1 MLTIGRNALTKTET
15 AMVAAV
21 EGAVPRLVKAR
32 EAVAVFQSMIWE
44 KHAAATESTFLFGD
58 MF

>member
-1 MLTIGRNALTKTET
+1 
-15 AMVAAV
+15 MVAAV